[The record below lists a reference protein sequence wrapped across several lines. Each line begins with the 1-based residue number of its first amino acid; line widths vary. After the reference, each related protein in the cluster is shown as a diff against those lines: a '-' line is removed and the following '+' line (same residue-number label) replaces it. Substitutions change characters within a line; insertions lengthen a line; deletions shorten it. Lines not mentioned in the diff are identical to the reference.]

1 MVLQRSAWLT
11 AWLALAELALPFI
24 WIRIGP
30 MGKAYYGPAVPDIYI
45 LGAIVLGKDL
55 GFLPLAMATVFQ
67 LIFGMLFIYCAFAV
81 VQRIRRGKR
90 IMLLVTVQMILLLL
104 FPLWLGF
111 YTAGVINN
119 SDGAAADLRVYPHIG
134 LVVYAALLVLVA
146 NTLYRSSQG
155 RTVDGPPPG

>member
-1 MVLQRSAWLT
+1 MAGLG
-11 AWLALAELALPFI
+11 
-24 WIRIGP
+24 RIGIAVHLDKDRAD
-30 MGKAYYGPAVPDIYI
+30 GKGI
-45 LGAIVLGKDL
+45 LRSRRPGYLHPWRHRPGKDL